1 MILNYSKENGININ
15 DFFTKQKLPTDINED
30 EFNTFKQLMKE
41 TGDSAYVIAEQLDN
55 KVNPAI
61 VDYANTTEVSN
72 MSMKGLIK
80 HTKTANKSIGTLGIA
95 SKATAIGVG
104 ILNSVLSSSIAFL
117 AGLVINGV
125 INFFDKLHESQE
137 ELIKS
142 ANEAKTVI
150 NELNESLKTNQKFV
164 NTSSQRYAELAQGV
178 NQFTGE
184 NLSLNTEE
192 YEEFLDLSNQL
203 AEVFP
208 SLARNYTENGDA
220 IIQLTGGVDTIVSSL
235 NNLVKVQQE
244 LANQEII
251 KNLPKIYES
260 YGNNVDIYKGEIEE
274 LYSKIDDIP
283 KHLETILQSPNTYHI
298 TDHANMGEYDSAL
311 NSIDANYTSTTKMDE
326 MGYGGFV
333 TYNFDVDELQEQA
346 TAISNEYK
354 KAISDLELKI
364 QQENQ
369 ELQNYFFAFLST
381 NWNYSQMSTSMQSA
395 VQSVVNTI
403 DWTNVI
409 YNGELISSWEQA
421 EEYIT
426 SNIIN
431 ILNNTSEKTKQAFSN
446 LLSIDRSTL
455 STADFISQYHSLI
468 NQIIEEANMSDEE
481 AIDFRVRFNY
491 IIEDDVEALNKARKK
506 ISLTRTNTEVL
517 KEKDEWLKTLSPSDL
532 ELFLTLTVDKET
544 SLDGLKSALED
555 AREIVDKYTKV
566 DISSTIESLG
576 NLQSIYQTLH
586 SAVQEYNETQG
597 LSLDTVTA
605 LLQLDDRYLSTL
617 INEDGQL
624 KLNTESFNALTQ
636 AKLYDLEV
644 DTITNTLSLI
654 ESLKTENDAL
664 VALKENTIN
673 LAGAKWEDVEATIEQ
688 ARATLLLKQAEGEDV
703 ANRLEAL
710 DMIEQSAEN
719 KEKIFD
725 TAKNTLV
732 TSTNAFYK
740 VTTPSS
746 NSKKDNV
753 FDWIANSITN
763 VEREIDNLNDKLAN
777 ASLADKLAIYDQ
789 LTEANKKLISS
800 TKSAASAYEKEWNKQ
815 SSKISPAYKTQIMS
829 GSTFK
834 LENFSN
840 ETTYN
845 NITNA
850 QKAYEQWQSMLQSYN
865 NALQQQEDNDEAKIG
880 TLLEIANLKLEILGL
895 EDSEGLS
902 AKDRNAILEKE
913 KLLKKE
919 ILDYN
924 LLLATSEE
932 ERIRLQ
938 MEYNKYLK
946 DNDEQQYDNTKS
958 ERNNEISYH
967 DTKIQ
972 DVQNRI
978 ALKELQGGHGSQ
990 KDYEIM
996 NYHLGEQKALE
1007 QANYDAAYLARKGF
1021 KYGSDKW
1028 NEYNDQMQEAQN
1040 NINACTQAQIENN
1053 RAILLLPVKEI
1064 EEENEK
1070 LEEQLGTWEKYKSKV
1085 ENAIGYATNLVQEQ
1099 IDILNESKETISDYW
1114 DEKIKAVQDEKDAFT
1129 ESNDELQRQIDL
1141 ENAKYNLEK
1150 AMRNKTVRVYRKGE
1164 GFVYESD
1171 AEAVRNAQQDLDQ
1184 KNYDITVS
1192 NFDKT
1197 IDSLNEQKENA
1208 IKPIDEQIK
1217 SWTKY
1222 AENIDK
1228 VINSYENLISM
1239 QDFFEVFG
1247 NDALSS
1253 VLSMDT
1259 GILDT
1264 FQTKLNEAKL
1274 ETDTI
1279 QAKIDANQLT
1289 IQAIQKEAEGALTT
1303 ASQVELA
1310 RKNIKDLITNNE
1322 EEIQAIDERKIK
1334 TTDWSNSWTTANSLL
1349 SSSMGYLDSTH
1360 STLKD
1365 SEALILDERK
1375 KKLEEFKDA
1384 AVNLYKEIA
1393 MQLNNSTSS
1402 FKSLESILA
1411 NAKNTYQEILD
1422 YHSKAEGKGLSS
1434 ANIVFDDLPKYHNG
1448 GIVKSSNKLPENLI
1462 ALTDENLK
1470 PNETIAKLLNGEV
1483 VLNNK
1488 QMGNMF
1494 DNIIRTYPSSTPLN
1508 KRENSLTNISIGD
1521 VNVYN
1526 PDNTDMIVDEIV
1538 KELPL
1543 KVIQKLHSK

>member
-1 MILNYSKENGININ
+1 MQKIKDTKLSASDVAKTFDKEINPALIDYGSVTEANAMTMDGFEKHIKKSNKSLMQLSIKTKLATIALNTLKAA
-15 DFFTKQKLPTDINED
+15 
-30 EFNTFKQLMKE
+30 TFGLLVGFAIEGVTALVDLIE
-41 TGDSAYVIAEQLDN
+41 TPKKIAEN
-55 KVNPAI
+55 A
-61 VDYANTTEVSN
+61 E
-72 MSMKGLIK
+72 
-80 HTKTANKSIGTLGIA
+80 IA
-95 SKATAIGVG
+95 RKNIDD
-104 ILNSVLSSSIAFL
+104 LNDSL
-117 AGLVINGV
+117 
-125 INFFDKLHESQE
+125 KES
-137 ELIKS
+137 
-142 ANEAKTVI
+142 
-150 NELNESLKTNQKFV
+150 NELVKTSKD
-164 NTSSQRYAELAQGV
+164 RYAELAQGV

-184 NLSLNTEE
+184 NQSLSTED
-192 YEEFLDLSNQL
+192 YKEFLDLSNKL

-208 SLARNYTENGDA
+208 SLTRNYTKNGDA

-235 NNLVKVQQE
+235 NDLIKTQQD
-244 LANQEII
+244 LANQEIVE
-251 KNLPKIYES
+251 NLPDIFKNYE
-260 YGNNVDIYKGEIEE
+260 NNISKYEKEIEKV
-274 LYSKIDDIP
+274 YKQINDIP
-283 KHLETILQSPNTYHI
+283 KHLEKVLQSPNTY
-298 TDHANMGEYDSAL
+298 NMSDPYMGDYDFAL
-311 NSIDANYTSTTKMDE
+311 NSLNADYTSALKMDDL
-326 MGYGGFV
+326 GYSGYI
-333 TYNFDVDELQEQA
+333 TYEFDIDKLKEQA
-346 TAISNEYK
+346 TILSNEYK
-354 KAISDLELKI
+354 KTISDLELKI

-369 ELQNYFFAFLST
+369 GLQKYFFAFLST
-381 NWNYSQMSTSMQSA
+381 DWNYSQMSTSMQSA
-395 VQSVVNTI
+395 IQNVISNI
-403 DWTNVI
+403 DWSNTF
-409 YNGELISSWEQA
+409 YNGELINSWEQA
-421 EEYIT
+421 ENY
-426 SNIIN
+426 
-431 ILNNTSEKTKQAFSN
+431 ILNNIVTILNTTSQETKDAFNS
-446 LLSIDRSTL
+446 LLSIDRNSISTGE
-455 STADFISQYHSLI
+455 FISQYNSLI
-468 NQIIEEANMSDEE
+468 NQIIEESDMSNEE
-481 AIDFRVRFNY
+481 AIEFRIRFSY
-491 IIEDDVEALNKARKK
+491 IVEDDNEALSKAKKK
-506 ISLTRTNTEVL
+506 ISLTRTNTTAL
-517 KEKDEWLKTLSPSDL
+517 KEKDAWINTLDPSDL
-532 ELFLTLTVDKET
+532 ELFLTLKVDKET
-544 SLDGLKSALED
+544 SLDELKLALEE
-555 AREIVDKYTKV
+555 AKELGDKYTTV
-566 DISSTIESLG
+566 DISPAIEDLK
-576 NLQSIYQTLH
+576 NLQSIYQTLY

-605 LLQLDDRYLSTL
+605 LIQLDDRYLSTL
-617 INEDGQL
+617 ISEDGQL
-624 KLNTESFNALTQ
+624 RLNTESFNRLTQ

-664 VALKENTIN
+664 KALKENSVDLT
-673 LAGAKWEDVEATIEQ
+673 GAKWEDVRATLEQ
-688 ARATLLLKQAEGEDV
+688 ARAALLLKQAEGEDITH
-703 ANRLEAL
+703 RLEAL
-710 DMIEQSAEN
+710 DMIEQSAET
-719 KEKIFD
+719 KEKIFE

-732 TSTNAFYK
+732 TSTNTFYK
-740 VTTPSS
+740 ATTPSS
-746 NSKKDNV
+746 DKKNNV
-753 FDWIANSITN
+753 FDWIANSISN
-763 VEREIDNLNDKLAN
+763 VEREIDNLNSKLASASLTDKLT
-777 ASLADKLAIYDQ
+777 IYDQ
-789 LTEANKKLISS
+789 LTEANKKLINS

-815 SSKISPAYKTQIMS
+815 ASKISPTYKSQIVS

-840 ETTYN
+840 DTTYN
-845 NITNA
+845 NVTDA

-902 AKDRNAILEKE
+902 AKDRNSILEKE
-913 KLLKKE
+913 KILKKE

-946 DNDEQQYDNTKS
+946 NNDEQQYENTRN

-967 DTKIQ
+967 NTKIQ

-990 KDYEIM
+990 KDYEVM

-1007 QANYDAAYLARKGF
+1007 QANYDAAYSARKGF
-1021 KYGSDKW
+1021 DYGSDKW
-1028 NEYNDQMQEAQN
+1028 NEYNEQMQEAQN
-1040 NINACTQAQIENN
+1040 NINTCTQAQIENN
-1053 RAILLLPVKEI
+1053 RAILLLPIKEI
-1064 EEENEK
+1064 EEENEV
-1070 LEEQLGTWEKYKSKV
+1070 LEEQLDHWEKYKSKV

-1247 NDALSS
+1247 SDALNS

-1289 IQAIQKEAEGALTT
+1289 IQAIQKEAEGSLTT
-1303 ASQVELA
+1303 VAQVELA

-1334 TTDWSNSWTTANSLL
+1334 TTDWSNSWTAANSLL

-1365 SEALILDERK
+1365 SEAIILDERK

-1393 MQLNNSTSS
+1393 VQLDNSVSS

-1411 NAKNTYQEILD
+1411 NAKNTYQEILT
-1422 YHSKAEGKGLSS
+1422 YHAKSEGKGLSS
-1434 ANIVFDDLPKYHNG
+1434 VNIVFDDMSEYHNG
-1448 GIVKSSNKLPENLI
+1448 GVVKSSNKLPENFI
-1462 ALTDENLK
+1462 ALTEANLK
-1470 PNETIAKLLNGEV
+1470 PNETIAKLLKGEV
-1483 VLNNK
+1483 VLNNN
-1488 QMGNMF
+1488 QMGNML
-1494 DNIIRTYPSSTPLN
+1494 DNISRVYTTPLN
-1508 KRENSLTNISIGD
+1508 KRENSSIAVSIGD
-1521 VNVYN
+1521 VNVYSPN
-1526 PDNTDMIVDEIV
+1526 NTDMIVDEIV